1 MKPGCA
7 AAASSWVLHDPT
19 RGSTL
24 KTRSSQLKGNG
35 RLFSALFRLEKDVFP
50 SLVIQVANVAPLLCF
65 RSFRIRDEAKGSWA
79 VAPAA
84 TTGGEETP
92 LYFDAAV
99 WFSSAS
105 SPLL

>member
-1 MKPGCA
+1 M
-7 AAASSWVLHDPT
+7 VLHDPT

-50 SLVIQVANVAPLLCF
+50 SLVIQVANVAPLCF

-84 TTGGEETP
+84 TTGGEETL